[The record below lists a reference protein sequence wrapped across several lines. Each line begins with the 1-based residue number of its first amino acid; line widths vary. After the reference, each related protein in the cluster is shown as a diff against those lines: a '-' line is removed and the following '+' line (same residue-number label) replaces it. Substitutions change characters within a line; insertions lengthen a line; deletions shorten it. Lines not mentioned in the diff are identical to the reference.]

1 MGYKEGEEGVQ
12 AIAIQ
17 MLCSVSLLVVLSSL
31 HFIQCGFNFDCD
43 VMVFTVPSHRS
54 HCRGCDPFQATHWSV
69 RAA

>member
-1 MGYKEGEEGVQ
+1 MGYKEGEERVQ

-31 HFIQCGFNFDCD
+31 HFIQCGFNFGCD
-43 VMVFTVPSHRS
+43 VMVFTVR
-54 HCRGCDPFQATHWSV
+54 RGCDPFQATRWSV